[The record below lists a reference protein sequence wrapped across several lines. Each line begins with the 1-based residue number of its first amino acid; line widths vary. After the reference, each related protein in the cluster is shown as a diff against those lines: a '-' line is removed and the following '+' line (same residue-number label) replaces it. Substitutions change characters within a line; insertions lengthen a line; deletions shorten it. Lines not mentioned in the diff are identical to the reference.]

1 MEKLPCMDETIK
13 TKYPQC
19 IRDCSPFVFP
29 TCHGFYLSSDAAAE
43 DTTKEGMM
51 EKPKYIEDDV
61 WSEIVTIS
69 ERDNISIEELIDDL
83 LREAL
88 VNRMCLSI

>member
-1 MEKLPCMDETIK
+1 
-13 TKYPQC
+13 
-19 IRDCSPFVFP
+19 
-29 TCHGFYLSSDAAAE
+29 
-43 DTTKEGMM
+43 M